1 MFLLALQIITPLV
14 IAALIGFTCAWL
26 LRRHAT
32 LTACREYRKTR
43 ERLNKISAQLQTFRH
58 MEQQM
63 STPSNRLNACVS
75 ELRMIDSELE
85 ALLND
90 PLETR
95 RRIR

>member
-1 MFLLALQIITPLV
+1 MFLLVLQIVAPLV
-14 IAALIGFTCAWL
+14 IAACIGFACAWL
-26 LRRHAT
+26 LRRHAMR
-32 LTACREYRKTR
+32 TACREYSTTR
-43 ERLNKISAQLQTFRH
+43 ERLKKISAQLQTFRH

-75 ELRMIDSELE
+75 ELRMIDGELE

>member
-1 MFLLALQIITPLV
+1 
-14 IAALIGFTCAWL
+14 
-26 LRRHAT
+26 
-32 LTACREYRKTR
+32 
-43 ERLNKISAQLQTFRH
+43 

-75 ELRMIDSELE
+75 ELRMIDGELE